1 MYVVRFTTGAAR
13 IVKKLPKEVQQAIF
27 EKAKILAAQPLAGE
41 PLKGRHR
48 QFRSLHLSHNGVAYR
63 IIYQVFEKAET
74 AMVYLADKREN
85 IYKRLEHMGI

>member
-1 MYVVRFTTGAAR
+1 MYAVRFTTTAAR
-13 IVKKLPKEVQQAIF
+13 ILKKLPTDVQRAITD
-27 EKAKILAAQPLAGE
+27 KAQTLTEQPLAGE

-48 QFRSLHLSHNGVAYR
+48 QFRSLHLTHNGVAYR